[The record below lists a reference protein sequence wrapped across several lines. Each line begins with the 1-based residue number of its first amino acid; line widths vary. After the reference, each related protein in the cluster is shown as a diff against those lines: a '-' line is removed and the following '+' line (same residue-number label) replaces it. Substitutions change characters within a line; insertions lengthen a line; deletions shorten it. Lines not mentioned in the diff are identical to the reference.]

1 MKKLWLGCLVTLT
14 ATSAF
19 AQTRSVPQ
27 IDPNVTRALVTGLAG
42 PFSRGAPGKATVLIE
57 LQIPANPDVL
67 SRIQRAGAL
76 LAAPEG
82 KILAYDRFVP
92 ADVTP
97 TSLAALAKIPEV
109 KRVTLAS
116 ARGPLPLD
124 QSAKLMRLADAR
136 GSRPDLDE
144 LDGDGVLIADIDSL
158 VDPFQPAFFKGDAG
172 YYDWIDRDGDGVF
185 TPGKDAIDLNQDG
198 TGDASEIAELI
209 ETKQVDYY
217 GKDTGARASD
227 AFDPST
233 DFLYIDTNGNG
244 ARDFGAANGFDD
256 TTPAFGEPLFVPDD
270 VNRNGKLDVGER
282 VVRLGT
288 SKFRKIYVNL
298 DYPPYEANHVFV
310 RGTDLSATQ
319 VDYSHGALEG
329 FPDAFHATGVNTI
342 LVGDV
347 PLVGRRWV
355 GIAPN
360 ADVDVA
366 WDVEQTGQG
375 LPVKGLTWA
384 LEDQPDVGLFELAVW
399 TSVALDGSDAL
410 STMIDT
416 AVGKGSFTATCPTG
430 DQGSA
435 LKHAHVDLAAS
446 AQTSMPFDLP
456 AQTKSGQG
464 PLTYVEITMN
474 VRGGTPQAMTLTG
487 PNGESADM
495 TLAMITPITLSTGDE
510 AYATSQKTTR
520 GTLLYDVILYV
531 DSTQNDPPFPTGTWN
546 VNVTGDASN
555 ALSVDGYVADDKSSW
570 AVGAAWDES
579 IATNASTIGAPST
592 ADHCIAVNAAPDH
605 VATSN
610 EPWYDLNFYSE
621 YDVPTGYEET
631 QGQVRAY
638 SPRGPRIDGT
648 TKPDITAPDNP
659 WVANEWMSTLAYPY
673 GSYSVF
679 GGTSGASPHA
689 TGTAAL
695 LAQAGVHGDDARDA
709 IRAGA
714 IVDSDTG
721 AVPNGDYGYGRLSA
735 AGALGASAVGVDPSV
750 AIQVAQPT
758 YVGVALSL
766 TPVAQSN
773 DGDDGALQAKWDD
786 GYDGSWD
793 TTYAP
798 IAAHAFTPTQIGKYP
813 FKVRVRNSTGHVAE
827 AVAWVDV
834 EDAPPPE
841 TSSGCGCNTIETR
854 ADFGYA
860 GALVALAAFAR
871 RRRR

>member
-1 MKKLWLGCLVTLT
+1 M
-14 ATSAF
+14 ASAGSRSL
-19 AQTRSVPQ
+19 AQTKTPAFV
-27 IDPNVTRALVTGLAG
+27 DPNIVRALATGLTG
-42 PFSRGAPGKATVLIE
+42 PFVRSAPVRGKATVLIE
-57 LQIPANPDVL
+57 LQIPATPAIL
-67 SRIQRAGAL
+67 ASIARAGVT
-76 LAAPEG
+76 LAFAEG
-82 KILAYDRFVP
+82 KILSYDRFVP

-97 TSLAALAKIPEV
+97 TSLAALEKIPEV
-109 KRVTLAS
+109 KRITLAS

-136 GSRPDLDE
+136 GARPDLDE
-144 LDGDGVLIADIDSL
+144 LDGDGTLIADIDSL

-172 YYDWIDRDGDGVF
+172 YFDWIDRDGDGVF

-209 ETKQVDYY
+209 ETKEVDYY

-244 ARDFGAANGFDD
+244 ARDFGQANGFDD

-288 SKFRKIYVNL
+288 SKFRKIFVNL
-298 DYPPYEANHVFV
+298 DYPPYTASHVYV
-310 RGTDLSATQ
+310 RGVDLSASK

-360 ADVDVA
+360 ADVEVG
-366 WDVEQTGQG
+366 WDVEQTQQG
-375 LPVKGLTWA
+375 LPVKALTWA
-384 LEDQPDVGLFELAVW
+384 LGDHPDVGLFELAVW
-399 TSVALDGSDAL
+399 TSVPVDGTDAL

-416 AVGKGSFTATCPTG
+416 AVEKGSFTATCPTG

-446 AQTSMPFDLP
+446 AQTSMPFTLP
-456 AQTKSGQG
+456 AKTKSGQG
-464 PLTYVEITMN
+464 PLSYVEVTMDL
-474 VRGGTPQAMTLTG
+474 RGAAPEAITLTG
-487 PNGESADM
+487 PTGENVDM
-495 TLAMITPITLSTGDE
+495 TLSQVLPSTLSTGDS
-510 AYATSQKTTR
+510 YYVTTQKTTA
-520 GTLLYDVILYV
+520 GTYLYDVVLYV
-531 DSTQNDPPFPTGTWN
+531 DTNDPPFPTGTWN
-546 VNVTGDASN
+546 VNVTAPAS
-555 ALSVDGYVADDKSSW
+555 AITVDGYVADDKSSW

-579 IATNASTIGAPST
+579 IATNAATIGAPST

-605 VATSN
+605 VADS
-610 EPWYDLNFYSE
+610 PWYDLDFYSE
-621 YDVPTGYEET
+621 YDVPANYTET

-638 SPRGPRIDGT
+638 SPRGPRIDGVV
-648 TKPDITAPDNP
+648 KPDITAPDNP
-659 WVANEWMSTLAYPY
+659 WVADEWMSTLPYSY

-679 GGTSGASPHA
+679 GGTSGASPHV

-695 LAQAGVHGDDARDA
+695 LAQVGLHGDAARDA
-709 IRAGA
+709 IRNGA

-735 AGALGASAVGVDPSV
+735 AGALGVANAGVDPQV
-750 AIQVAQPT
+750 AILVAPASPA
-758 YVGVALSL
+758 VGEPITL
-766 TPVAQSN
+766 TPIAQSN
-773 DGDDGALQAKWDD
+773 DGNDGALEAKWDD

-793 TTYAP
+793 TPYAA
-798 IAAHAFTPTQIGKYP
+798 IAGHAFSPSQAGKYP
-813 FKVRVRNSTGHVAE
+813 FKVRVRNSSGHVAE
-827 AVAWVDV
+827 AIAWVDV
-834 EDAPPPE
+834 ANAPPVIE
-841 TSSGCGCNTIETR
+841 SSGCSCRTATTR
-854 ADFGYA
+854 SDLGFDASLFTLG
-860 GALVALAAFAR
+860 LAVFTR